1 MAKSAKTNQEQE
13 QEQGVRSKEQRSK
26 RSKRSKEGVVKE
38 IDKKPYVL
46 DTKFDFDSL
55 PKI

>member
-13 QEQGVRSKEQRSK
+13 QEQGVRSKEQRST